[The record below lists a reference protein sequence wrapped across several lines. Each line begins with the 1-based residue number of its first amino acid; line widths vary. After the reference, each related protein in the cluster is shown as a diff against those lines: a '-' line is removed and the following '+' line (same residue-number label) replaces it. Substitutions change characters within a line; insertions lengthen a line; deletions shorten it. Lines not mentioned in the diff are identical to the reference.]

1 MTTEIAM
8 KSRGDRIVRK
18 GSVVSRS
25 GDKSVVVRIER
36 RKRHPLYGKVIRI
49 FKKVHVHD
57 ADNAASVGDKV
68 RIVECRPVSSL
79 KRWRI
84 LSVLSDTQAA
94 VRKAGAE

>member
-68 RIVECRPVSSL
+68 RIVECRPISNL

-84 LSVLSDTQAA
+84 LSVVSDTQTA

>member
-68 RIVECRPVSSL
+68 RIVECRPISNL

-84 LSVLSDTQAA
+84 LSVVSDTQAA